1 MNKITIGAVNKIVVD
16 SLFNFGG
23 CKLDEQALRELMT
36 KYSNAKLTSNVK
48 HLLFKLR
55 IGATKA

>member
-1 MNKITIGAVNKIVVD
+1 MNKITIGAVNKIVVE

-23 CKLDEQALRELMT
+23 CKLDAKALAELMG
-36 KYSNAKLTSNVK
+36 KYPNAKLSANVK

-55 IGATKA
+55 TGAIKA